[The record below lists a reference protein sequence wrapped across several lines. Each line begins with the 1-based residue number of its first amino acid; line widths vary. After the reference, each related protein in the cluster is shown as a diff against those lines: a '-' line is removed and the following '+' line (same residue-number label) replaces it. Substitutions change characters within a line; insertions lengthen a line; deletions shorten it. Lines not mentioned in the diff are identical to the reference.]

1 MQWAI
6 ITRKGHHLKVKQC
19 LPLSK
24 IVGDD
29 ATSPT
34 AGGAVGV
41 ISTAGLTN
49 ELINHECFLSET
61 QKNADKDLS
70 RRHVLSCRKIN
81 ELLGRPLTPG
91 ELHKL
96 IEKGTLTNRTL
107 TRQIPST
114 SARTSHQRGVTATTC
129 TMGVQMEFHQNMATS
144 SIDEIRKPNHPIATT
159 SVPLM
164 LTTVQPTLSP
174 LQPSQTHLPPLQ
186 PGSP

>member
-1 MQWAI
+1 MTHLKVRFTLWQHELSHQNLDVHRQSLQWAI
-6 ITRKGHHLKVKQC
+6 ITRKGNHLKVKQC

-81 ELLGRPLTPG
+81 ELLGRPCFL
-91 ELHKL
+91 
-96 IEKGTLTNRTL
+96 
-107 TRQIPST
+107 
-114 SARTSHQRGVTATTC
+114 
-129 TMGVQMEFHQNMATS
+129 
-144 SIDEIRKPNHPIATT
+144 
-159 SVPLM
+159 
-164 LTTVQPTLSP
+164 
-174 LQPSQTHLPPLQ
+174 
-186 PGSP
+186 